1 MIARRFTSRPGIG
14 VALMLALVAV
24 ANCAPRP
31 GEDVSWRAV
40 GTDNTGPAV
49 SADLKSILDAATRDA
64 ASRLNVDPGAVEV
77 TSVRQVN
84 WSDGSLGCP
93 VEGMLYTQALVP
105 GYRVILRAGGQ
116 TFDYHAA
123 ANGHFVLCPPG
134 RAIDPVPDQ
143 PT

>member
-1 MIARRFTSRPGIG
+1 MIARRFTSKPGIG
-14 VALMLALVAV
+14 VAWMLALVAV
-24 ANCAPRP
+24 ANCAPRS
-31 GEDVSWRAV
+31 GGDVSPRAV

-49 SADLKSILDAATRDA
+49 SADLKSILEAATRDA

-77 TSVRQVN
+77 TSVLQVV

-105 GYRVILRAGGQ
+105 GYRLILRAGGQ

-123 ANGHFVLCPPG
+123 TNGRFVLCPPG